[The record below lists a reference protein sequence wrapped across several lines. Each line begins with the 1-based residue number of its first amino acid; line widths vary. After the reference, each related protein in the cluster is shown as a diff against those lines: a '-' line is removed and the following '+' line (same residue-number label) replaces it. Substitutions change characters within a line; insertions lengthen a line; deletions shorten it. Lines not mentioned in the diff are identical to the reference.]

1 MAYIGHIGK
10 QQEMDMTE
18 ANRIDYISAGATRR
32 VLPDLSQEAKATL
45 GSLEAEIAKLRAE
58 NAGLRAKDKG
68 VSLKVTD
75 KGGLSMYGLGRFP
88 VTLYKSQW
96 LKLLAQAE
104 VVRAFIEEAGDNL
117 TTKE

>member
-1 MAYIGHIGK
+1 
-10 QQEMDMTE
+10 MTQSNVE
-18 ANRIDYISAGATRR
+18 RIDYVSAGATRR
-32 VLPDLSQEAKATL
+32 VLPDLAQQAQQDMA
-45 GSLEAEIAKLRAE
+45 AEIAKLRAE
-58 NAGLRAKDKG
+58 NASLKAKDKG
-68 VSLKVTD
+68 VSLKITD

-104 VVRAFIEEAGDNL
+104 VVKAFIEEAGDTL

>member
-1 MAYIGHIGK
+1 
-10 QQEMDMTE
+10 MTE
-18 ANRIDYISAGATRR
+18 VTRLDYSSAGATRR
-32 VLPDLSQEAKATL
+32 VLPDLKQVQEMDL
-45 GSLEAEIAKLRAE
+45 QAEIAKLRAE
-58 NAGLRAKDKG
+58 NASLKAKDKG

-75 KGGLSMYGLGRFP
+75 KGGLSVYGLGRFP

-104 VVRAFIEEAGDNL
+104 IVRAFIEEAGDTL

>member
-1 MAYIGHIGK
+1 
-10 QQEMDMTE
+10 MTVTSLE
-18 ANRIDYISAGATRR
+18 RR
-32 VLPDLSQEAKATL
+32 VLPDLRQTEATL
-45 GSLEAEIAKLRAE
+45 EAEALSLQEEIAKLRAE
-58 NAGLRAKDKG
+58 NASLKAKDKG

-104 VVRAFIEEAGDNL
+104 VVKAFIEEAGDTL
-117 TTKE
+117 TTKD

>member
-1 MAYIGHIGK
+1 
-10 QQEMDMTE
+10 MT
-18 ANRIDYISAGATRR
+18 AVVARI
-32 VLPDLSQEAKATL
+32 LPDLRQAMAEGVAEAGLMDRATL
-45 GSLEAEIAKLRAE
+45 EAMVAKLRAE

-68 VSLKVTD
+68 VSLRVTD

-104 VVRAFIEEAGDNL
+104 VVRAFIEEAGDTL

>member
-1 MAYIGHIGK
+1 MTVALARILPDLA
-10 QQEMDMTE
+10 QAQEMDL
-18 ANRIDYISAGATRR
+18 A
-32 VLPDLSQEAKATL
+32 
-45 GSLEAEIAKLRAE
+45 AEIAKLKAE
-58 NAGLRAKDKG
+58 NAQLRAKDKG

-104 VVRAFIEEAGDNL
+104 VIKGFIEEAGDKL
-117 TTKE
+117 TSKD

>member
-1 MAYIGHIGK
+1 
-10 QQEMDMTE
+10 MTQ
-18 ANRIDYISAGATRR
+18 ATVMRI
-32 VLPDLSQEAKATL
+32 LPDLSVEQATL
-45 GSLEAEIAKLRAE
+45 ESIQDEIAKLRAE
-58 NAGLRAKDKG
+58 NATLRAKDKG

-104 VVRAFIEEAGDNL
+104 VIKGFIEEAGDKL
-117 TTKE
+117 TSKD

>member
-1 MAYIGHIGK
+1 
-10 QQEMDMTE
+10 MTQ
-18 ANRIDYISAGATRR
+18 ATVMRI
-32 VLPDLSQEAKATL
+32 LPDLQQEAKATL
-45 GSLEAEIAKLRAE
+45 ESIQDEIAKLRAE
-58 NAGLRAKDKG
+58 NATLKAKDKG

-104 VVRAFIEEAGDNL
+104 VIKAFIDEAGDKL
-117 TTKE
+117 TSKD